1 MKHDLQALLLS
12 LGSQGGR
19 PTMRRDLQAF
29 LLSLGS
35 LLAVAGSGL
44 VMLWLVLS

>member
-1 MKHDLQALLLS
+1 MKHDLQVFLLS
-12 LGSQGGR
+12 LGSRGGR
-19 PTMRRDLQAF
+19 PTLRRDLQAF

-44 VMLWLVLS
+44 LMLRVVLS

>member
-1 MKHDLQALLLS
+1 MK
-12 LGSQGGR
+12 
-19 PTMRRDLQAF
+19 RDLQAF

-44 VMLWLVLS
+44 VMLRAVLG

>member
-1 MKHDLQALLLS
+1 
-12 LGSQGGR
+12 
-19 PTMRRDLQAF
+19 MRRDLQAF

-44 VMLWLVLS
+44 VVLWAVLP

>member
-1 MKHDLQALLLS
+1 MK
-12 LGSQGGR
+12 
-19 PTMRRDLQAF
+19 RDLQAF

-44 VMLWLVLS
+44 VLLRAAQLSSAA

>member
-1 MKHDLQALLLS
+1 
-12 LGSQGGR
+12 
-19 PTMRRDLQAF
+19 MRRDLQAF

-44 VMLWLVLS
+44 VMLRAALG